1 MVKAIL
7 KEKYIVSTGG
17 MKRQGVAEIIHET
30 RYFSSMD
37 KFHKWYDRF
46 KQQLWEDEPS
56 KVDLVEGIYVEVEEM
71 KADDFSVP
79 KSLTKYASFREG
91 VSYYYAA

>member
-1 MVKAIL
+1 MVKAVL
-7 KEKYIVSTGG
+7 KEKYIVSTDRI
-17 MKRQGVAEIIHET
+17 KRQGVAEIIHET

-37 KFHKWYDRF
+37 KFHKWYDQF
-46 KQQLWEDEPS
+46 KSKLWEDDQS

-71 KADDFSVP
+71 KVDDFSVP
-79 KSLTKYASFREG
+79 KSLSKYATFREG